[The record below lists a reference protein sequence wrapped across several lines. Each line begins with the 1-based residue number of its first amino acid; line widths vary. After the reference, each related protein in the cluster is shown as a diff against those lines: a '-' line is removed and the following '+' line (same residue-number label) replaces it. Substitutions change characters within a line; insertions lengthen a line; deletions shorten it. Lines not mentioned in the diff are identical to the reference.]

1 MSRRT
6 ISWYYERASHN
17 MLYLSRSF
25 SKSNISLR
33 ITDQYWYWNM
43 ATDISQ
49 INDSRLSSK
58 RQLEDGWCLCDCQWI
73 VHYRFIINDE
83 NRDSSDPDRMILQW
97 ERRSKKNVSAGSSAS
112 GQFVLLLIDR
122 EARRKSRIAT
132 ITPDSL
138 EIFVRKSSNLENLQ
152 AFFD

>member
-43 ATDISQ
+43 ETDISQ